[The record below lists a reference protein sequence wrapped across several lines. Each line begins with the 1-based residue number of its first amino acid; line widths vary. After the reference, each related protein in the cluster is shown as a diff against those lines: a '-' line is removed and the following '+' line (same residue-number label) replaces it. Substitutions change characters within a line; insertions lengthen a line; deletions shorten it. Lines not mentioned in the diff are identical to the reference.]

1 MEDSSKRTSYPML
14 FVMIGIALAMLVLA
28 IHQLYVAYSYSAS
41 GQPEQASYPTFVGL
55 IGVLAA
61 SYMLFQLRRRR
72 MWTPTAELNV
82 KSTAEC
88 GRCGF
93 RDVKKFR
100 EGDYVFK
107 PSDPCP
113 KCSTTMMV
121 TSIYYEEQK
130 KRG

>member
-1 MEDSSKRTSYPML
+1 VENSTKRTSYPIL
-14 FVMIGIALAMLVLA
+14 LVMIGIALAMLVLA
-28 IHQLYVAYSYSAS
+28 AYQLYVAYSYTIS
-41 GQPEQASYPTFVGL
+41 GHPEQATYPTFVGL
-55 IGVLAA
+55 MGMVIA
-61 SYMLFQLRRRR
+61 SYMILQLRRRR
-72 MWTPTAELNV
+72 IWTPTVELNV
-82 KSTAEC
+82 KSTSEC

-93 RDVKKFR
+93 RDVRKFR

-130 KRG
+130 KKT